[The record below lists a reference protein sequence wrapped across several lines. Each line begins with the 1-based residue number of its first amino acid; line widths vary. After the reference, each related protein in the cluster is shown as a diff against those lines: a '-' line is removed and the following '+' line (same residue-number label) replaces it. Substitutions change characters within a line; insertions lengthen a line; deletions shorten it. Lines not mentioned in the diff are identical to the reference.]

1 MCGIVGYIGSQNALP
16 LLLNGLH
23 RLEYRGYDSAGV
35 ALWTDEGIWM
45 QKAAGKIAELERILP
60 AEPPQST
67 LGIGH
72 TRWATHGEPNS
83 VNAHPH
89 CDCGRRIAVVHNG
102 IIENFPL
109 LRDEL
114 IRKGHT
120 FQSQTDSEVLCHLFE
135 EYLER
140 GMELGEAVRQGLAC
154 VQGTYGLAIIDRDHP
169 DTLVAAR
176 NGSPLVI
183 GHGEEEFFLASDA
196 APLVGVIKSVTYLD
210 DGELAVLTRSGMTV
224 RTIEN
229 CPVDK
234 HSEPIDLD
242 LQQIEKSGYAHFM
255 LKEIMEQPSTIADTL
270 RGRLMWEEG
279 TARLGGI
286 EHDFESLLYAR
297 RIVLTACGTSWHSAL
312 IGEFMFEEMLGIPV
326 EVEYASEFRY
336 RNPIVNDDSVVIA
349 ISQSGETAD
358 TLAAIREA
366 KRKRSKVYGI
376 CNVVGSSIARET
388 DAGVYLHAGPEIG
401 VASTKAFTSQVT
413 VLALITLLLG
423 RMRSISSARGRELVS
438 ELQAIPGKIR
448 TILEQHEEIRQ
459 IAEIHQYVRNCL
471 YLGRGYN
478 YPVALEG
485 ALKLKEIAY
494 VHAEGYPA
502 AEIKHGPIAL
512 IDNQMPV
519 VVIATRDSIYEKILS
534 NIEEVRARSG
544 RVIAIATEGDQ
555 EIKKHAQ
562 YVIYVPQT
570 IEMLSPL
577 LTIIPLQLF
586 AYYMAILRN
595 CDVDQPRNLAKSVTV
610 E

>member
-1 MCGIVGYIGSQNALP
+1 
-16 LLLNGLH
+16 
-23 RLEYRGYDSAGV
+23 
-35 ALWTDEGIWM
+35 
-45 QKAAGKIAELERILP
+45 
-60 AEPPQST
+60 
-67 LGIGH
+67 
-72 TRWATHGEPNS
+72 
-83 VNAHPH
+83 
-89 CDCGRRIAVVHNG
+89 
-102 IIENFPL
+102 
-109 LRDEL
+109 
-114 IRKGHT
+114 
-120 FQSQTDSEVLCHLFE
+120 
-135 EYLER
+135 
-140 GMELGEAVRQGLAC
+140 
-154 VQGTYGLAIIDRDHP
+154 
-169 DTLVAAR
+169 
-176 NGSPLVI
+176 
-183 GHGEEEFFLASDA
+183 
-196 APLVGVIKSVTYLD
+196 
-210 DGELAVLTRSGMTV
+210 
-224 RTIEN
+224 
-229 CPVDK
+229 
-234 HSEPIDLD
+234 
-242 LQQIEKSGYAHFM
+242 
-255 LKEIMEQPSTIADTL
+255 
-270 RGRLMWEEG
+270 
-279 TARLGGI
+279 
-286 EHDFESLLYAR
+286 
-297 RIVLTACGTSWHSAL
+297 
-312 IGEFMFEEMLGIPV
+312 
-326 EVEYASEFRY
+326 
-336 RNPIVNDDSVVIA
+336 
-349 ISQSGETAD
+349 
-358 TLAAIREA
+358 
-366 KRKRSKVYGI
+366 
-376 CNVVGSSIARET
+376 VGSSIALET